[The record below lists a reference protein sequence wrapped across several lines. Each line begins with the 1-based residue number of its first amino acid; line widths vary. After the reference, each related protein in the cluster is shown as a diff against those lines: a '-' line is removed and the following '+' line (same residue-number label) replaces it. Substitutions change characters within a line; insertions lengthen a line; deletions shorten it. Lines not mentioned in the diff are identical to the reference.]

1 MGKEGGPV
9 HNDGE
14 FSLCPLKILKVSD
27 VSLRSSEKRH
37 DTSSVARHKFHV
49 YGSVDSA
56 VWRKT
61 CWDKPV
67 SMLSLV
73 IQGRMEVVIKS
84 KELTRENGSNLVI
97 NWT

>member
-1 MGKEGGPV
+1 MGGLSRPGCCTRKARGKTSGSMKAFANEEQKQMRMGKEGGPV

-56 VWRKT
+56 V
-61 CWDKPV
+61 
-67 SMLSLV
+67 
-73 IQGRMEVVIKS
+73 
-84 KELTRENGSNLVI
+84 
-97 NWT
+97 